1 MTVDLP
7 AADGEYSSLTVYAK
21 TFFMYKL
28 ESILLTVPTLL
39 QCQLARMC
47 RDSCLR
53 EGSLDPPEI
62 TDQLQKK
69 YLGASARA
77 IGIVVR
83 LQPAYSAEQG

>member
-7 AADGEYSSLTVYAK
+7 AAMPMARI
-21 TFFMYKL
+21 FFMYKL
-28 ESILLTVPTLL
+28 ESVRPTVPTLL

-62 TDQLQKK
+62 TYRPRIL
-69 YLGASARA
+69 
-77 IGIVVR
+77 VR
-83 LQPAYSAEQG
+83 L

>member
-7 AADGEYSSLTVYAK
+7 AADDANWSLICYY
-21 TFFMYKL
+21 TFFMHKL
-28 ESILLTVPTLL
+28 ESVLLTVPTLL

-47 RDSCLR
+47 RGSCLR

-62 TDQLQKK
+62 TYQLQRR
-69 YLGASARA
+69 YLGASVRA
-77 IGIVVR
+77 IGILVR